1 MAAAPRRSG
10 SCSLRNEL
18 LLTFRLRR
26 GGFPALPPLPK
37 EPPPRAG
44 AEPPRQ
50 AQHQGTRPRATAQP
64 LPPVCPLPPPRSSPC
79 AGSETPWPLC
89 SGLSCPRQGRAPR
102 RSSPT
107 AGEVQSAALSPEAI
121 ELQLAWLP
129 PPTQRGQTLPATSKS
144 LLLCFIS
151 SQSTSA
157 LPPPVLRIEEKVQE
171 STGSSSRSKQSPS
184 AARHRPR
191 GRCTLLRP
199 QQTVPCL

>member
-26 GGFPALPPLPK
+26 VPS
-37 EPPPRAG
+37 PPPPPQGAPSPCGCRAPQAGPAPGNSPQSHGG
-44 AEPPRQ
+44 APS
-50 AQHQGTRPRATAQP
+50 
-64 LPPVCPLPPPRSSPC
+64 PPVCPLPPPRSSPC
-79 AGSETPWPLC
+79 AGSETPWPRC

-144 LLLCFIS
+144 LLLRFIS